1 MLEILCIDHCEVTD
15 SIARNIFHNMPN
27 TKLQRLNNAW
37 NHISGKSIKDFVKVV
52 ELNQGLEKLAMQHN
66 RFGEGDLTKFARVIS
81 KHKSLTYL
89 DISANQIENH
99 NFV

>member
-27 TKLQRLNNAW
+27 TKLQFLNISW